1 MWWKKSSPTGPTER
15 VLLAFI
21 TGRDYRDDVRA
32 ALEKWQR
39 YILMIADAD
48 LRIAH
53 ERFVDSGEQL
63 SEERKQARK
72 AFIDAIS
79 EGGQRWDLYLN
90 MLRGSEAANVIALPP
105 RKGA

>member
-1 MWWKKSSPTGPTER
+1 MVEEI
-15 VLLAFI
+15 LAHRAHRAGSAGI
-21 TGRDYRDDVRA
+21 YNWSDYRDEVRA
-32 ALEKWQR
+32 ALDKWQR

-48 LRIAH
+48 LRTAH
-53 ERFVDSGEQL
+53 ERFVDSGEPH